1 MLMWHRG
8 LRLIDHGAAL
18 YFHHAWKQGDEHA
31 LTPFSLIKD
40 HVLLK
45 YAGLLEEVDAE
56 MAARIDIERVAELVN
71 LIPDTWLADEPGFD
85 GKSAQR
91 DAYLKFFKTRL
102 ASSSIF
108 VQEAIHARAA
118 HV

>member
-1 MLMWHRG
+1 
-8 LRLIDHGAAL
+8 
-18 YFHHAWKQGDEHA
+18 
-31 LTPFSLIKD
+31 LIKD

-45 YAGLLEEVDAE
+45 KAGLLKEADAQ
-56 MAARIDIERVAELVN
+56 MKARIDIGQIAELVE
-71 LIPDTWLADEPGFD
+71 LIPDAWLADDPGFD

-91 DAYLKFFKTRL
+91 QAYLSFFKTRL

-108 VQEAIHARAA
+108 VEEAIHARAA